1 MRESEW
7 TRRFPV
13 DAVAGWVRRQLP
25 QGTMRAHQVVVR
37 APCFDSLV
45 CIVETDERKLVQ
57 IRFAQSA
64 VEALDVRIFYRLTRT
79 AER

>member
-1 MRESEW
+1 
-7 TRRFPV
+7 
-13 DAVAGWVRRQLP
+13 
-25 QGTMRAHQVVVR
+25 MRAHQVVVR

-45 CIVETDERKLVQ
+45 CIVETDERKLVK

-79 AER
+79 AAQLSSAALGVVITTRR